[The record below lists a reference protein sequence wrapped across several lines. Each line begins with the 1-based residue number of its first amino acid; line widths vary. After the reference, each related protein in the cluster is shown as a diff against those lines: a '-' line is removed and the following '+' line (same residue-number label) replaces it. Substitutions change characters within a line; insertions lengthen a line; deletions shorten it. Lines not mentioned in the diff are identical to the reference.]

1 MAGWCAHGERGAAG
15 SAAANACTACTGGVL
30 EVGCFTGY
38 AALWMALALPPGGRL
53 VSLERDGRAAEM
65 ARRHLAAGGVSDRV
79 EVRLGDALESL
90 STLPTNEP

>member
-1 MAGWCAHGERGAAG
+1 MVSGAQQGRLLHTLVRLAR
-15 SAAANACTACTGGVL
+15 ATRVL